1 MKLVDERGKL
11 FGKLNL
17 IDLLV
22 ILLLIVAVALIGWKV
37 TRKDGA
43 SNASRTILTY
53 TVEVEG
59 VDQEVYEGI
68 KAYVPGESGIGDQLM
83 ANGEM
88 VDAYVTNVTAA
99 PHEGGL
105 TMTDVNGTTM
115 TFPVEGDDT
124 LDLTFTIQANVV
136 NSVTNEVGTQEV
148 RIGKSHIVK
157 TVHFEL
163 NNGTITTCEAEPW
176 AEG

>member
-1 MKLVDERGKL
+1 MKLVDEKGKL
-11 FGKLNL
+11 FGILNI

-37 TRKDGA
+37 LKKDGT

-53 TVEVEG
+53 TVEVKG
-59 VDQEVYEGI
+59 VDKEVYEGI
-68 KAYVPGESGIGDQLM
+68 KAYVPGESGVGDQLM

-88 VDAYVTNVTAA
+88 VDAYGTAVTAK
-99 PHEGGL
+99 PHEGGI
-105 TMTDVNGTTM
+105 TMTDVNGTSL
-115 TFPVEGDDT
+115 TFPVEEDT

-136 NSVTNEVGTQEV
+136 NAVTNEVGTQEV
-148 RIGKSHIVK
+148 RIGKTHIVK

>member
-115 TFPVEGDDT
+115 TCPVEGDDT

>member
-1 MKLVDERGKL
+1 MKLVDEKGKL
-11 FGKLNL
+11 FGILNI

-37 TRKDGA
+37 LKKDGA
-43 SNASRTILTY
+43 SNANRTILTY
-53 TVEVEG
+53 TVEVKG

-83 ANGEM
+83 ANGSM
-88 VDAYVTNVTAA
+88 VDAYVTSVTAA

-105 TMTDVNGTTM
+105 TMTDVNGKKL
-115 TFPVEGDDT
+115 TFPTEDDP

-136 NSVTNEVGTQEV
+136 NAVTNEVGTQEV
-148 RIGKSHIVK
+148 RIGKTHIVK

-163 NNGTITTCEAEPW
+163 TNGIITTCEAEPW
-176 AEG
+176 TEG

>member
-43 SNASRTILTY
+43 SNTSRTILTY

-115 TFPVEGDDT
+115 TLHREGH
-124 LDLTFTIQANVV
+124 
-136 NSVTNEVGTQEV
+136 G
-148 RIGKSHIVK
+148 G
-157 TVHFEL
+157 
-163 NNGTITTCEAEPW
+163 G
-176 AEG
+176 G

>member
-11 FGKLNL
+11 FGKLNI

-59 VDQEVYEGI
+59 VDKEVYEGI

-88 VDAYVTNVTAA
+88 VDAYVTNVTAT
-99 PHEGGL
+99 PHEGGI
-105 TMTDVNGTTM
+105 TMTDVNGTTL
-115 TFPVEGDDT
+115 TFPVEEDT

-136 NSVTNEVGTQEV
+136 NAVTNEVGTQEV
-148 RIGKSHIVK
+148 RIGKTHIVK

-163 NNGTITTCEAEPW
+163 SNGIITTCEAEPW
-176 AEG
+176 TEG

>member
-115 TFPVEGDDT
+115 TFPAEGDDT

>member
-11 FGKLNL
+11 FGKLNI

-22 ILLLIVAVALIGWKV
+22 ILLLVVAVALIGWKV

>member
-11 FGKLNL
+11 FGKLNI

-105 TMTDVNGTTM
+105 TMTDVSGTTM

>member
-11 FGKLNL
+11 FGKLNI

-59 VDQEVYEGI
+59 VDKEVYEGI

-88 VDAYVTNVTAA
+88 VDAYVTSVTAT
-99 PHEGGL
+99 PHEGGV
-105 TMTDVNGTTM
+105 TMTDVNGTTL
-115 TFPVEGDDT
+115 TFPVEEDT

-136 NSVTNEVGTQEV
+136 NAVTNEVGTQEV
-148 RIGKSHIVK
+148 RIGKTHIVK

-163 NNGTITTCEAEPW
+163 SNGIITTCEAEPW
-176 AEG
+176 TEG

>member
-11 FGKLNL
+11 FGVLNI

-22 ILLLIVAVALIGWKV
+22 ILLLIVALALIGWKV
-37 TRKDGA
+37 IRKDGA

-68 KAYVPGESGIGDQLM
+68 KTYVPGESGIGDQLM

-88 VDAYVTNVTAA
+88 VDAYVTNVTAV
-99 PHEGGL
+99 PHDGGL
-105 TMTDVNGTTM
+105 TLTDVNGNKM

-163 NNGTITTCEAEPW
+163 NNGIITTCKAEPW

>member
-11 FGKLNL
+11 FGVLNI

-22 ILLLIVAVALIGWKV
+22 LVLLVGAVALIGWKAV
-37 TRKDGA
+37 RRDGA
-43 SNASRTILTY
+43 SHAARTILTY
-53 TVEVEG
+53 TVEVQG
-59 VDQEVYEGI
+59 VEPEVYEGI
-68 KAYVPGESGIGDQLM
+68 RAYVPGESGVGDQLM

-88 VDAYVTNVTAA
+88 VEAYVTAVTAA
-99 PHEGGL
+99 PHEDGL
-105 TMTDVNGTTM
+105 TLTDVNGNEL
-115 TFPVEGDDT
+115 TFPVEEDT

-163 NNGTITTCEAEPW
+163 ANGIITTCTSEPW
-176 AEG
+176 TEG

>member
-1 MKLVDERGKL
+1 MKLVDEKGKL
-11 FGKLNL
+11 FGILNI

-37 TRKDGA
+37 LKKDGA
-43 SNASRTILTY
+43 SNANRTILTY
-53 TVEVEG
+53 TVEVKG

-88 VDAYVTNVTAA
+88 VDAYVTSVTAA

-115 TFPVEGDDT
+115 TFPVQGDDT

-136 NSVTNEVGTQEV
+136 NAVTNEVGTQEV
-148 RIGKSHIVK
+148 RIGKTHIVK

-163 NNGTITTCEAEPW
+163 TNGIITTCEAEPW

>member
-1 MKLVDERGKL
+1 MKPVDERGKL

>member
-11 FGKLNL
+11 FGKLNI

-148 RIGKSHIVK
+148 QIGKSHIVK

>member
-1 MKLVDERGKL
+1 MKLVDEKGKL
-11 FGKLNL
+11 FGILNI

-37 TRKDGA
+37 LKKDGA
-43 SNASRTILTY
+43 SNANRTMLTY
-53 TVEVEG
+53 TVEVKG

-83 ANGEM
+83 ANGSM
-88 VDAYVTNVTAA
+88 VDAYVTSVTAA
-99 PHEGGL
+99 PHEGGI
-105 TMTDVNGTTM
+105 TMTDVNGTTL
-115 TFPVEGDDT
+115 TFPTEEDT

-136 NSVTNEVGTQEV
+136 NAVTNEVGTQEV
-148 RIGKSHIVK
+148 RIGKTHIVK

-163 NNGTITTCEAEPW
+163 TNGIITTCEAEPW

>member
-11 FGKLNL
+11 FGKLNI

-43 SNASRTILTY
+43 SNVSRTILTY
-53 TVEVEG
+53 TVEVQG
-59 VDQEVYEGI
+59 VDKEVYEGI

-88 VDAYVTNVTAA
+88 VDAYVIDVTAK
-99 PHEGGL
+99 PHEGGI
-105 TMTDVNGTTM
+105 TMTDVNGTTL
-115 TFPVEGDDT
+115 TFPVEEDT
-124 LDLTFTIQANVV
+124 LDLSFTIQANVV

-148 RIGKSHIVK
+148 RIGKTHIVK

-163 NNGTITTCEAEPW
+163 SNGIITTCEAEPW

>member
-1 MKLVDERGKL
+1 MVDERGKL
-11 FGKLNL
+11 FGKLNI

-163 NNGTITTCEAEPW
+163 NNGTITTCETEPW

>member
-1 MKLVDERGKL
+1 MKLVDEKGKL
-11 FGKLNL
+11 FGILNI

-37 TRKDGA
+37 LKKDGA
-43 SNASRTILTY
+43 SNVSRTILTY

-88 VDAYVTNVTAA
+88 VDAYVTSVTAT
-99 PHEGGL
+99 PHEGGI

-115 TFPVEGDDT
+115 TFPVEEDT

-136 NSVTNEVGTQEV
+136 NAVTNEVGTQEV

-163 NNGTITTCEAEPW
+163 TNGTITTCEAEPW
-176 AEG
+176 TEG